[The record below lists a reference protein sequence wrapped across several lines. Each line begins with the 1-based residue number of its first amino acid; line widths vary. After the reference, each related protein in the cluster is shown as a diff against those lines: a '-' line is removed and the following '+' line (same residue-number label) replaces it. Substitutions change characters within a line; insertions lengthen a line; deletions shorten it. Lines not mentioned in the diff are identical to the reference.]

1 MLHHP
6 RDLASIL
13 CRRVA
18 SPVTTSLPDS
28 IGVYGCLLTWIYIQ
42 CVNSRSKSMPNVVAE
57 RIKQRRL
64 LSSKNLFKCIRLKN
78 NADVFW
84 YPKCQRKHYD
94 NHFICIFWKPHSLPA
109 RSMAPCTFFSWH
121 GSWNQ
126 VWNSE
131 TIGVWT
137 SFRLQSC
144 SISLLSWWYKPT
156 GCPKFKTVIQLHLL
170 NHLAVLC
177 CQKCCLHAPYLPRI
191 ESISQKKPCHEAFFD
206 PKPEIQIFLGNN
218 SGMNFQ
224 QLEPSFWLDHNLVT
238 KIMALLVLSMRFPLL
253 MMYFLERDTESCML
267 LYAIKLTRRGVT
279 TSHT

>member
-109 RSMAPCTFFSWH
+109 RSMAPWYVFSWH

-170 NHLAVLC
+170 KSFSSIVLSKMLSAC
-177 CQKCCLHAPYLPRI
+177 TISAKDRINKPEETMSWSVLWSQTWDTNLPR
-191 ESISQKKPCHEAFFD
+191 K
-206 PKPEIQIFLGNN
+206 
-218 SGMNFQ
+218 Q
-224 QLEPSFWLDHNLVT
+224 QRNELPTTWTLF
-238 KIMALLVLSMRFPLL
+238 
-253 MMYFLERDTESCML
+253 
-267 LYAIKLTRRGVT
+267 LTRPQLGDKNYGTFGAVHAF
-279 TSHT
+279 SSADDVFSWKGYWIMYAPVCH